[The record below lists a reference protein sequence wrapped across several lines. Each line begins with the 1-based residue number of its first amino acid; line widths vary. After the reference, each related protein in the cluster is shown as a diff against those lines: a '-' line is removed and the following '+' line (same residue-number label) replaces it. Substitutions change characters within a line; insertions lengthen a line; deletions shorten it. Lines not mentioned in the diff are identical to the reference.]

1 MSVIRGDE
9 TFGRIN
15 FRPTQPS
22 TEELVGR
29 EGMYDISGVK
39 KSASDL
45 MANRIMKTK
54 SDTSAPKEGETKEG
68 FWSRA
73 MKGNLTDDEYMK
85 LSLGQTAV
93 GTAAGLYD
101 LGQEFKRGQDRLA
114 KDFESSERIAEATAE
129 FKQEQSRADFEQ
141 AMQQREA
148 QFQLTQEVR
157 EKQFNASMDMIAERS
172 GIAKDQLMN
181 DVQFSQTVANIN
193 ELNSL
198 LNLAKQ
204 QQPAGENTQQFFS

>member
-1 MSVIRGDE
+1 MAVLGDD
-9 TFGRIN
+9 TFGQIN
-15 FRPTQPS
+15 FRNTNPLAVDIIGP
-22 TEELVGR
+22 
-29 EGMYDISGVK
+29 EGTYDITGVK
-39 KSASDL
+39 PSPSAL
-45 MANRIMKTK
+45 MANRVMKTK
-54 SDTSAPKEGETKEG
+54 PGTTNATGETKEP
-68 FWSRA
+68 FLSRFQ
-73 MKGNLTDDEYMK
+73 KGDITSSEMLGLSALSSGVNLAT
-85 LSLGQTAV
+85 
-93 GTAAGLYD
+93 GLYD
-101 LGQEFKRGQDRLA
+101 INRQAKRESQMLAEKTASIERQLEASGQLQ
-114 KDFESSERIAEATAE
+114 
-129 FKQEQSRADFEQ
+129 QEQSRADFEQ

-204 QQPAGENTQQFFS
+204 QQPVGENTQQFFS